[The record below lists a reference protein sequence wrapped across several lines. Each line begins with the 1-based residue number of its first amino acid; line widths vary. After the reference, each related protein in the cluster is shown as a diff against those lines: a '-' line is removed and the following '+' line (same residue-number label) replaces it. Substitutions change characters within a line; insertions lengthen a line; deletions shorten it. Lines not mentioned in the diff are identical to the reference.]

1 MSRSIH
7 HISIIGNDEKHRC
20 HRCRR
25 DLPWDQFP
33 PIYRKCRGRQGV
45 HILLLRHP
53 RHLALLQGR
62 LMQDPNAMLSPVRPF
77 VAFLGTVLI
86 TMAAVKWLGAVP
98 QIRTEFWQL
107 AILGFAL
114 KSW

>member
-1 MSRSIH
+1 
-7 HISIIGNDEKHRC
+7 
-20 HRCRR
+20 
-25 DLPWDQFP
+25 
-33 PIYRKCRGRQGV
+33 
-45 HILLLRHP
+45 
-53 RHLALLQGR
+53 
-62 LMQDPNAMLSPVRPF
+62 MQDPNAMLSPVRPF